1 MNPQDPYQPQTPQQP
16 SPGDNMPPVAPA
28 GWQQQGTP
36 QAPTTYPQQPAP
48 AQTPAEFSPAP
59 GVAESNYSI
68 DYLNQIAPKETKTVN
83 RFAVIALIA
92 GVLIS
97 ALFGMILLSNSGG
110 PSANEQLAP
119 LSLRIATL
127 KTVTANQQKHLN
139 ENQINEANAALNS
152 SLTTMSTGIET
163 IMKDRKLKSSEKS
176 AAAKSEKTYSET
188 LSKTLDDSYQRGTLD
203 RTYTSQMTYELTV
216 LKSKLA
222 TLKRSTKNKELTEF
236 ATSSSADI
244 DTVLKAYSSF
254 EATKS

>member
-1 MNPQDPYQPQTPQQP
+1 MNPQGPYQPEPTTPPAPQ
-16 SPGDNMPPVAPA
+16 GGVPPVAPS
-28 GWQQQGTP
+28 GWQQNTP
-36 QAPTTYPQQPAP
+36 QPTYPSQPTASQAP
-48 AQTPAEFSPAP
+48 ADFTPAP

-68 DYLNQIAPKETKTVN
+68 DYLNQIAPKETKVVN

-110 PSANEQLAP
+110 PSANDQLAP
-119 LSLRIATL
+119 IALRIATL
-127 KTVTANQQKHLN
+127 KSVTADQQKHLN

-152 SLTTMSTGIET
+152 SLTTMNTDIQA
-163 IMKDRKLKSSEKS
+163 IMKERKLKSSDKS
-176 AAAKSEKTYSET
+176 TAAKTEKTYSDK
-188 LSKTLDDSYQRGTLD
+188 LAKTLDDSYQRGTLD

-222 TLKRSTKNKELTEF
+222 KLKRSTKNKQLTEF
-236 ATSSSADI
+236 ASSSTDDI
-244 DTVLKAYSSF
+244 DTVLKAYSTF

>member
-1 MNPQDPYQPQTPQQP
+1 MNPQDPYKPQPPTPGNGPTPATPGSWQP
-16 SPGDNMPPVAPA
+16 SGAPA
-28 GWQQQGTP
+28 APSSYTTQ
-36 QAPTTYPQQPAP
+36 QAPADFTPNPAVNE
-48 AQTPAEFSPAP
+48 A
-59 GVAESNYSI
+59 NYSI
-68 DYLNQIAPKETKTVN
+68 DYLNQIAPKETKAVN

-97 ALFGMILLSNSGG
+97 ALFGMIIISNSGG
-110 PSANEQLAP
+110 PSANEQLPP
-119 LSLRIATL
+119 LSLRITTL
-127 KTVTANQQKHLN
+127 KSVTAAQQKHLN

-152 SLTTMSTGIET
+152 SLTTMSADLQV

-176 AAAKSEKTYSET
+176 ASAKAETTYSEA

-222 TLKRSTKNKELTEF
+222 TLKRSTRNKELTEF
-236 ATSSSADI
+236 ATSSTADI

>member
-16 SPGDNMPPVAPA
+16 TPGGNMPPVTPA

-48 AQTPAEFSPAP
+48 ALTPAEFSPAP

>member
-1 MNPQDPYQPQTPQQP
+1 MNPQVPYQPQQPQQP
-16 SPGDNMPPVAPA
+16 APSEGGMPPVAPV
-28 GWQQQGTP
+28 GWQQPSNVPPATTAA
-36 QAPTTYPQQPAP
+36 QAQPA
-48 AQTPAEFSPAP
+48 PAEFSPAP

-68 DYLNQIAPKETKTVN
+68 DYLNQIAPKEQKTVN

-110 PSANEQLAP
+110 PSANEQLTP

-127 KTVTANQQKHLN
+127 KSVTASQQKHLN

-152 SLTTMSTGIET
+152 SLTTMNTDIEAL
-163 IMKDRKLKSSEKS
+163 MKERKLKTSEKS
-176 AAAKSEKTYSET
+176 AAAKTEKAYSDE
-188 LSKTLDDSYQRGTLD
+188 LAKTLDDSYQRGTLD

-216 LKSKLA
+216 LKSKL
-222 TLKRSTKNKELTEF
+222 TKLQRSTKSKELTEF
-236 ATSSSADI
+236 ATSASENI
-244 DTVLKAYSSF
+244 DTVLKAYASF

>member
-1 MNPQDPYQPQTPQQP
+1 MRVWQ
-16 SPGDNMPPVAPA
+16 MFVLPA
-28 GWQQQGTP
+28 S
-36 QAPTTYPQQPAP
+36 AA
-48 AQTPAEFSPAP
+48 PAP

-68 DYLNQIAPKETKTVN
+68 DYLNQIAPKEQKTVN

-110 PSANEQLAP
+110 PSANEQLVP

-127 KTVTANQQKHLN
+127 KSVTASQQKHLN

-152 SLTTMSTGIET
+152 SLTTMNTDIEAL
-163 IMKDRKLKSSEKS
+163 MKERKLKTSEKS
-176 AAAKSEKTYSET
+176 AAAKTEKAYSDE
-188 LSKTLDDSYQRGTLD
+188 LAKTLDDSYQRGTLD

-216 LKSKLA
+216 LKSKL
-222 TLKRSTKNKELTEF
+222 TKLQRSTKSKELTEF
-236 ATSSSADI
+236 ATSASENI
-244 DTVLKAYSSF
+244 DTVLKAYASF